1 MHITINGQQFPLA
14 LAFADSGAVTS
25 TSRYTATIG
34 NAFVQVL
41 WTTESLK
48 YDVHQTVEL
57 FAANVDEHDLIISG
71 TGRFATLRGDFPDVD
86 AAMLSL
92 LDQLPTPARVLSD
105 RVVAAL
111 AEASDP
117 ANWLPWPPVQ
127 EQFDQ
132 WGQCLGRDPK
142 CGCPDCDSGPALPT
156 FQEYLDEFEELPL

>member
-48 YDVHQTVEL
+48 HDVYQAVEL
-57 FAANVDEHDLIISG
+57 FVANVDEQDLVIQG

-86 AAMLSL
+86 AAIAEL
-92 LDQLPTPARVLSD
+92 LDQLPTAFH
-105 RVVAAL
+105 
-111 AEASDP
+111 
-117 ANWLPWPPVQ
+117 PVR

-142 CGCPDCDSGPALPT
+142 CECPDCDNGPAGPT
-156 FQEYLDEFEELPL
+156 FEEYLEDFEELPL